1 MKIYL
6 NRNIILGFLFSI
18 ILVLGLAF
26 TSYLYFR
33 KMMDVTRWAA
43 HARRVLYH
51 SEQVRSFSVEVETSQ
66 RGYGLTG
73 DKLFLEPYQGAIKAI
88 RSHLKELDSLTSDN
102 PTQHGRIIQL
112 QEFVTMRL
120 KFADEVIQL
129 RKESFEKAKDLVLT
143 LRGKKLMDEIK
154 KLLNEF
160 QDEENNLITTR
171 SLNAR
176 KQFLQFVYAFL
187 GLVGSM
193 VVILG
198 VLTYLINSNLKQRT
212 QAEKKLK
219 QAEQEAAKINSELE
233 SFTYSVSHDLRA
245 PLRSINGYA
254 QILKEDYSDKIDEEG
269 NRTIDIISKNAKRM
283 GQLIDDL
290 LGFARLGRQE
300 IRKSKIN
307 MDDLVKAV
315 LAELLD
321 QQKGR
326 EVILNIKPLKASL
339 GDINMIR
346 QVWINLLS
354 NALKYSQKKK
364 VSMIE
369 INCREQVESDEI
381 IYSVKDNGAGFDMQ
395 YQHKL
400 FGVFHRLHKTED
412 FEGTGVGLALS
423 KKIIDRHQ
431 GRIWAEAK
439 VDEGAVFYFSMP
451 KHL

>member
-6 NRNIILGFLFSI
+6 QRNILLGFLFSI
-18 ILVLGLAF
+18 LLVLGLAF
-26 TSYLYFR
+26 TSYVYFK
-33 KMMDVTRWAA
+33 KMMEVTRWAA

-51 SEQVRSFSVEVETSQ
+51 SEQIRSFSVEIETAQ

-73 DKLFLEPYQGAIKAI
+73 DALFLEPYQGAIKAI
-88 RSHLKELDSLTSDN
+88 RSHMKELDSLTSDN
-102 PTQHGRIIQL
+102 PTQHHRIVRL
-112 QEFVTMRL
+112 QEIVTTRI
-120 KFADEVIQL
+120 KFSDEVVRL

-143 LRGKKLMDEIK
+143 LRGKKLMDDIK

-160 QDEENNLITTR
+160 QDEENSLITIR
-171 SLNAR
+171 SLSAK

-193 VVILG
+193 VVILIG
-198 VLTYLINSNLKQRT
+198 LTYLINSNLKSRT
-212 QAEKKLK
+212 FAEKKLK
-219 QAEQEAAKINSELE
+219 HAEQETTKINSELE

-269 NRTIDIISKNAKRM
+269 NRTIDVISKNAKRM

-300 IRKSKIN
+300 LRKSKIN
-307 MDDLVKAV
+307 MDDLVKSV
-315 LAELLD
+315 LEELLD

-326 EVILNIKPLKASL
+326 EVLLDIKPLRASL
-339 GDINMIR
+339 GDINMVR
-346 QVWINLLS
+346 QVWVNLLS
-354 NALKYSQKKK
+354 NALKYSQKKE
-364 VSMIE
+364 VSKIE
-369 INCREQVESDEI
+369 VNCREQMDSDEI
-381 IYSVKDNGAGFDMQ
+381 VYCVKDNGAGFDMQ
-395 YQHKL
+395 YQDKL

-423 KKIIDRHQ
+423 KRIIDRHQ
-431 GRIWAEAK
+431 GKIWAEAK
-439 VDEGAVFYFSMP
+439 VNEGAVFYFSMP
-451 KHL
+451 KL

>member
-18 ILVLGLAF
+18 LLVLGLAF

-33 KMMDVTRWAA
+33 KMIEVTRWAA

-73 DKLFLEPYQGAIKAI
+73 DELFLEPYQGAIKAI
-88 RSHLKELDSLTSDN
+88 NSHMKELDSLTSDN
-102 PTQHGRIIQL
+102 ATQHSKIIQL
-112 QEFVTMRL
+112 KELVTTRI

-129 RKESFEKAKDLVLT
+129 RKESFEKAKSLVLT

-160 QDEENNLITTR
+160 QDEENNLITIR

-176 KQFLQFVYAFL
+176 KQFLQFVYAFI

-193 VVILG
+193 VVILV

-254 QILKEDYSDKIDEEG
+254 QILKEDYSNKIDEEG

-300 IRKSKIN
+300 LRKSKIN
-307 MDDLVKAV
+307 MDDLVKSV
-315 LAELLD
+315 LEELLD

-326 EVILNIKPLKASL
+326 EVILDIRPLKASL
-339 GDINMIR
+339 GDTNMIR
-346 QVWINLLS
+346 QVWVNLLS
-354 NALKYSQKKK
+354 NALKYSQKKE
-364 VSMIE
+364 VSKIE
-369 INCREQVESDEI
+369 VNCQEQVESDEI
-381 IYSVKDNGAGFDMQ
+381 IYSVRDNGAGFDMQ
-395 YQHKL
+395 YGHKL

-439 VDEGAVFYFSMP
+439 VSEGAVFYFSMP